1 MRGPAQSVLIVC
13 TALWCLAI
21 LAVPLFNAA
30 PLALFFSVICHQ
42 IPARSWHLLGEPLGL
57 CIRCTSISLGFFCG
71 LLLVRMPHV
80 RWFKLAIV
88 INLVEWLLALTVID
102 SETLR
107 ALSGLMLGAVAA
119 PIIRAGVKEMFIRVR
134 TAHES
139 M

>member
-1 MRGPAQSVLIVC
+1 MRGPAQYLLIVC
-13 TALWCLAI
+13 TAVWCLAI
-21 LAVPLFNAA
+21 VAVPLLDLA
-30 PLALFFSVICHQ
+30 PLALFFSTICHQ
-42 IPARSWHLLGEPLGL
+42 LPARSWHLLGEPLGL
-57 CIRCTSISLGFFCG
+57 CIRCTSISLGFLCG
-71 LLLVRMPHV
+71 LFLLRIPNV

-88 INLVEWLLALTVID
+88 ITVLEWLVALTVID

-119 PIIRAGVKEMFIRVR
+119 PIVRAGVEEMFIRVR